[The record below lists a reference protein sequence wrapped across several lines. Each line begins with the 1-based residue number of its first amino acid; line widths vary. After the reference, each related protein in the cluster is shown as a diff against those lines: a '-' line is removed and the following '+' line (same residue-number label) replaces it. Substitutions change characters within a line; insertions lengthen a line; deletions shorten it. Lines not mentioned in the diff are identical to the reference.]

1 MEHASDS
8 DSAVASPER
17 KKPRRRW
24 WDSGIVSGSLN
35 KVTIFLMGRKN
46 KTAAYDHNDTDPAGI
61 RTATVTV
68 APSCDFRGIIA
79 QMGLAL
85 VDSKL
90 YAFGGN
96 DFNTSP
102 NGIDDTDDDGF
113 PYWKYPRDLYV
124 CDLGTDPDIQKQP
137 LEFKQYADRLKGPK
151 VRPIHVPYKDDKIF
165 ILSSAYHPLSFRGPH
180 PDLSAPCEVLNLK
193 DLSTQVVDLPLEMWD
208 PRLIPSCSL
217 LPGYMGH
224 IVVGREL
231 IVYMHNHVGERVFA
245 LDMEELKWRRII
257 TECDD
262 DYYETPMIPNLL
274 LMIYPWVRFPE
285 AYCSNL
291 VHNGRLFMVERHGH
305 HRPFDVILVKF
316 MSNASASYADLLQQ
330 EHKTRKSCALSEL
343 ASRLPADC
351 LYGDAMVVPF
361 GDGDVYCLF
370 LWWGLDPFKMKN
382 QFKVYKFK
390 LVDDNGGCEILGA
403 VEDFGVFAHDF
414 GSSKITVFTRTSYI
428 ETGVW

>member
-1 MEHASDS
+1 MSSDS
-8 DSAVASPER
+8 DSPER

-24 WDSGIVSGSLN
+24 WDSGIVSGSVN

-46 KTAAYDHNDTDPAGI
+46 KTADPAGI

-68 APSCDFRGIIA
+68 APSCDFRGRFV

-90 YAFGGN
+90 YAFGGHG
-96 DFNTSP
+96 FNTSP

-137 LEFKQYADRLKGPK
+137 LEFKQYADRLKAPK
-151 VRPIHVPYKDDKIF
+151 VKPIHVPYKDDKIF
-165 ILSSAYHPLSFRGPH
+165 ILSSAYHPLAY

-193 DLSTQVVDLPLEMWD
+193 DLSTRVVDPPLEMWD
-208 PRLIPSCSL
+208 PRLIPGCSS

-224 IVVGREL
+224 VVVGREL
-231 IVYMHNHVGERVFA
+231 IVYMHNHVGHCVFA

-262 DYYETPMIPNLL
+262 HYYRTPMIPNLL
-274 LMIYPWVRFPE
+274 LMIYPWFRFPE
-285 AYCSNL
+285 AHCSNL
-291 VHNGRLFMVERHGH
+291 VHNGRLFMVEKQDH
-305 HRPFDVILVKF
+305 HRPFEAILVKF
-316 MSNASASYADLLQQ
+316 MSNASASYAELLQQ
-330 EHKTRKSCALSEL
+330 EHKTRELCALSEL
-343 ASRLPADC
+343 ASRSLPAEC
-351 LYGDAMVVPF
+351 LYGDAMVLPF
-361 GDGDVYCLF
+361 GDG
-370 LWWGLDPFKMKN
+370 
-382 QFKVYKFK
+382 
-390 LVDDNGGCEILGA
+390 EA
-403 VEDFGVFAHDF
+403 VEDFGVFTNDF
-414 GSSKITVFTRTSYI
+414 DSPKITAFTRTSYL